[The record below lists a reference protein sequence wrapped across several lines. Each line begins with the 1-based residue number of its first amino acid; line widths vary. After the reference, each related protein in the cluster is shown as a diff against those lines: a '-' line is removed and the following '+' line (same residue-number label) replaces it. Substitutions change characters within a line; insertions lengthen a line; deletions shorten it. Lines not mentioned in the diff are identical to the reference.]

1 MFQNII
7 RKETSVQFYPL
18 KESLPPK
25 ITEKESN
32 TLLPNLR
39 SLVKTKSN
47 LKKSTEDLDLALSS
61 NGI

>member
-7 RKETSVQFYPL
+7 RKETSVQFYAL

-39 SLVKTKSN
+39 SLVKTKLN